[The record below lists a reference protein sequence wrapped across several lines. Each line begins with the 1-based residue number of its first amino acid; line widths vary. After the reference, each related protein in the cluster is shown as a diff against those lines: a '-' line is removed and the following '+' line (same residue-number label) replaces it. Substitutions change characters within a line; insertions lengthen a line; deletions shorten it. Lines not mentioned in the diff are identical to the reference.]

1 MTAIPVLLAG
11 QTRAAI
17 RRCAHCVN
25 GMELSEAVDL
35 EVKPKHS
42 VDLLLYLFLYLLAS
56 QIVHSAIF

>member
-1 MTAIPVLLAG
+1 MTVIPVTLAG

-17 RRCAHCVN
+17 RKCVHCVN

-42 VDLLLYLFLYLLAS
+42 VDLL
-56 QIVHSAIF
+56 HIFFYIS